1 MELSRYTVHSP
12 TDGIAAALVAIYK
25 PSRTSKMHEHESQRY
40 RNTVPNRAN
49 SRRRSIGELEINT
62 VVPGELQI
70 RHLRDTSF
78 SALDK
83 SAPIVYIG
91 LLTAVLI
98 YCACRCDNSEVGVHE
113 LQWFNSGNKGT
124 LQVAMRLLQAPPL
137 CTKSVR
143 VFVKMHA
150 L

>member
-1 MELSRYTVHSP
+1 MVGGLIRESSSNYWRLFQRIHGGGGTPCSDP
-12 TDGIAAALVAIYK
+12 TFVSTSSFLVMLTLVVLIL
-25 PSRTSKMHEHESQRY
+25 
-40 RNTVPNRAN
+40 
-49 SRRRSIGELEINT
+49 ELEINT